1 MEFFSDASA
10 RIHVES
16 SRPGASRCQLR
27 IPRELRRRRCPRG
40 FLGALV
46 MGVDPRLA
54 GAGPKQP
61 ELPGNSSGKQPQI
74 PLENG
79 PATFHFPDFPAFPGF
94 PAVWR
99 WPGELGV
106 GCVIPGLDIGSDSLP
121 GTNPPVPGV
130 GFPADVALGNVA
142 GARDRGAPGAFP
154 ASAIPGFHPWSWA
167 PGRFSWS
174 SQTIPELRQNGMK
187 STAKK
192 TPK

>member
-10 RIHVES
+10 PIHVES

-106 GCVIPGLDIGSDSLP
+106 GRVIPGLDIGSDSLP
-121 GTNPPVPGV
+121 GTNSPSLGLDSLRMWRSGMRPELGIGGLRGLFQPPRFRDSIRGV
-130 GFPADVALGNVA
+130 GLPE
-142 GARDRGAPGAFP
+142 
-154 ASAIPGFHPWSWA
+154 GF
-167 PGRFSWS
+167 PGR
-174 SQTIPELRQNGMK
+174 N
-187 STAKK
+187 
-192 TPK
+192 